1 MGQKIRRRRN
11 RKEVKGVAVRRQTNS
26 NSVRTIERQYGNVKV
41 IEVERK
47 NNKNGNKKGNDS

>member
-11 RKEVKGVAVRRQTNS
+11 RKEVKGLAIRRQTNS

-41 IEVERK
+41 IEAERK

>member
-11 RKEVKGVAVRRQTNS
+11 RTGVKGVAVRRSTNN

-41 IEVERK
+41 IERERE
-47 NNKNGNKKGNDS
+47 NNGRKKGNDG